1 MTARMNGCED
11 LDRGSGKAKLEVVT
25 GAEGSYLD
33 ALRVVNERFVRG
45 KRDVHIL

>member
-25 GAEGSYLD
+25 GVEGSYLD
-33 ALRVVNERFVRG
+33 ILRVVNESMLS
-45 KRDVHIL
+45 KRNETAI